1 MSALIA
7 STSRTAAV
15 AVPASAM
22 RLARAAL
29 GAGVSAAILF
39 LPRAGMA
46 CAVCTAGRDDESNA
60 AFLVS
65 TIFLSLLPLV
75 ALGTFVYVLWRR
87 FQKLEQSREG
97 SSHSPRLSPQGAAAA
112 EPSGAGS

>member
-1 MSALIA
+1 MDGIQRLV
-7 STSRTAAV
+7 AAGF
-15 AVPASAM
+15 A
-22 RLARAAL
+22 
-29 GAGVSAAILF
+29 AAILAT
-39 LPRAGMA
+39 PRMALA

-87 FQKLEQSREG
+87 FQKLEQAGPLREPAPG
-97 SSHSPRLSPQGAAAA
+97 VAAAA
-112 EPSGAGS
+112 EPSGARP